1 MVFRA
6 SDLVV
11 SAVKRKAGAKAAY
24 LQTCNCC
31 ETIQTCKSC
40 TQTSPPSTCRPPT
53 TFCGGTLTVS
63 LRTLK
68 LLRKELDGVL
78 TELYAAAGATGKGK
92 RAKKKGGAR
101 KKK

>member
-11 SAVKRKAGAKAAY
+11 SAVKKKAVSRARYAVD
-24 LQTCNCC
+24 TCNCC

-68 LLRKELDGVL
+68 ALRKELDSVL
-78 TELYAAAGATGKGK
+78 NELYRASGASGKGK
-92 RAKKKGGAR
+92 RKSKSGAR